1 MGFDK
6 ISAYSRER
14 ANSMLP
20 FIAFPH
26 TSLWFTD
33 FLIELTSLFVLTLNS
48 SLSYDQSNSERFV
61 PSSIPVGLSMIN
73 AVLCG
78 NMVFRQSMTL
88 FLRKTSLVAPVDF
101 TNVFSSIFLAPFRFP
116 NSFKSSGS

>member
-1 MGFDK
+1 
-6 ISAYSRER
+6 
-14 ANSMLP
+14 MLP

-26 TSLWFTD
+26 TSLWLTD
-33 FLIELTSLFVLTLNS
+33 FLIELTNLFVLILNS
-48 SLSYDQSNSERFV
+48 SPSYSQSISERFV
-61 PSSIPVGLSMIN
+61 PSSIPDGLSMIN

-78 NMVFRQSMTL
+78 NMVLRQSITL
-88 FLRKTSLVAPVDF
+88 FLRKTSLVAPDYF